1 MTALPATGITLPANS
16 VLPDIQMTLPAVVV
30 DSFASFKGDSAA
42 RGTALSATRMTQP
55 LTRIT
60 LPATLKILPT
70 TETVLES
77 YESNPCVSTTYNVNI
92 YVLFFL

>member
-1 MTALPATGITLPANS
+1 MLLD
-16 VLPDIQMTLPAVVV
+16 VQMTLPAVVV

-42 RGTALSATRMTQP
+42 KGTALSATRMTLP

-60 LPATLKILPT
+60 LPATLKILLT

-77 YESNPCVSTTYNVNI
+77 YVSILCV
-92 YVLFFL
+92 